1 MNTSLTVLIEGDAK
15 ACQYFNALPA
25 PVRAQLNGQPEEFG
39 GFDDLKT
46 RAERILRDFPA

>member
-25 PVRAQLNGQPEEFG
+25 PVRAQLNGQRRNSAA
-39 GFDDLKT
+39 LT
-46 RAERILRDFPA
+46 I